1 MSLELVSVI
10 ASVGTFVVIAA
21 TAIAALVQLRHLHAG
36 NQLNVLLT
44 LMQMWDTPD
53 MQGHI
58 KYMRTEFQEKAKD
71 PKFLEEFKLSG
82 LSRADHPELLVAD
95 FWEQIGTFMKYHL
108 VDERAWLDIAGM
120 QVLRAWSDLAPAV
133 AAMRVRAGPSAFENF
148 EYCAVRARLWMRAN
162 PNGCYPASMPRMA
175 QLEPMP
181 EPPPSA

>member
-1 MSLELVSVI
+1 MPLEVWNTI
-10 ASVGTFVVIAA
+10 FAGATFAVIAA
-21 TAIAALVQLRHLHAG
+21 TAIAALVQLRHLRAG

-44 LMQMWDTPD
+44 LMKMWDTPD

-82 LSRADHPELLVAD
+82 VSRVDHPELLVAD
-95 FWEQIGTFMKYHL
+95 FWEQIGTFMKYQL
-108 VDERAWLDIAGM
+108 VDERAWLDIAGT
-120 QVLRAWSDLAPAV
+120 QVLRAWRDLAPAV
-133 AAMRVRAGPSAFENF
+133 AAMRARAGLSAFENF

-181 EPPPSA
+181 EQPPSV